1 MGQRRKESRK
11 VKKEEKKAPPPVR
24 KTVPPEFKVI
34 IKHLYYIF
42 SSGSVVTLNLNTDLE
57 MRFQPK
63 AKL

>member
-24 KTVPPEFKVI
+24 KTVPPEFKV
-34 IKHLYYIF
+34 KSNVYIMF
-42 SSGSVVTLNLNTDLE
+42 YLLAVSVVTLNFKLQL
-57 MRFQPK
+57 K